1 MNNTTFAE
9 EVKALPGGES
19 LEMCYSCGTCTSQCM
34 VQLKQEPEYNP
45 RRLLRLVMMEMRA
58 EAYAN
63 PTTWLCSACDL
74 CYPACPQQ
82 IHISG
87 VITAVK
93 QIASQN
99 GIKTPLATSVVNQQT
114 CVACGLCVE
123 VCPYDAIS
131 LQVVKVPYH
140 GAVPVAVVE
149 SSLCMACGLCGAAC
163 RSNSIGIP
171 EEYSD
176 LDVSKIFGHGCSRKE
191 PAYERHSHENSPFPM
206 PLVLIFARRPS
217 LGG

>member
-1 MNNTTFAE
+1 MINTTFAE

-45 RRLLRLVMMEMRA
+45 RRLLRMVMMEMRA

-131 LQVVKVPYH
+131 LQVVKVPYR
-140 GAVPVAVVE
+140 GAVSVAVVE

-176 LDVSKIFGHGCSRKE
+176 LDVVEDIWSWLQPEG
-191 PAYERHSHENSPFPM
+191 A
-206 PLVLIFARRPS
+206 S
-217 LGG
+217 L